1 MIKLYLSEKEKPVCI
16 SWMKSQQIFLL
27 AHRSHSGVTLVPN
40 LFGKPTILVVG
51 GGSLNGALDE
61 VVSGT
66 PYIESAQVSLS
77 LYDSHVLLV
86 FAILCNR
93 KNWCH
98 CLRNIFVL

>member
-1 MIKLYLSEKEKPVCI
+1 MAFFVHF
-16 SWMKSQQIFLL
+16 WGKSQQIFLL

-86 FAILCNR
+86 FAILFCVIE
-93 KNWCH
+93 K
-98 CLRNIFVL
+98 IGVIVFETFSYYS